1 MGRGLI
7 LFSVF
12 CVLSSFKEKKMSIIR
27 TENLS
32 RTYKQGDIEV
42 KALAEVTLEIERGDF
57 AVLAGPSGS
66 GKTTLLNLLGALDK
80 PTSGKVW
87 LDGHEVTELSR
98 GEQSRLRRDH
108 IGFVFQFYNLIPV
121 LTAYENAE
129 FVLLLQ
135 GVDKEERHEKVYS
148 LLRRVGLEGME
159 KRRPHE
165 LSGGQQQRVAIA
177 RALASDPAVILADE
191 PTANLDSATEEGLLD
206 LMLELNQ
213 ELGSTFLFSSHDP
226 DVIKRARRLV
236 KMHDGKIIS
245 DERMDA
251 SEMISS

>member
-1 MGRGLI
+1 
-7 LFSVF
+7 
-12 CVLSSFKEKKMSIIR
+12 MSIIR

-32 RTYKQGDIEV
+32 RYYKQGPVQVHALQDVNLTIE
-42 KALAEVTLEIERGDF
+42 KGDF

-66 GKTTLLNLLGALDK
+66 GKTTLLNMIGALDK
-80 PTSGKVW
+80 PSAGKVW
-87 LDGHEVTELSR
+87 LDDHEITNLSR
-98 GEQSRLRRDH
+98 RQTSHLRRDR

-135 GVDKEERHEKVYS
+135 GVDHASRKKKVMD
-148 LLRRVGLEGME
+148 LLTKVGLEGLE

-191 PTANLDSATEEGLLD
+191 PTANLDSHTEEGLMD
-206 LMLELNQ
+206 LMEDLNA
-213 ELGSTFLFSSHDP
+213 EMGMTFLFSSHDP
-226 DVIKRARRLV
+226 NVIKMAKRLIV
-236 KMHDGKIIS
+236 LRDGEILS
-245 DERMDA
+245 DERPGPKSDVQ
-251 SEMISS
+251 SPT